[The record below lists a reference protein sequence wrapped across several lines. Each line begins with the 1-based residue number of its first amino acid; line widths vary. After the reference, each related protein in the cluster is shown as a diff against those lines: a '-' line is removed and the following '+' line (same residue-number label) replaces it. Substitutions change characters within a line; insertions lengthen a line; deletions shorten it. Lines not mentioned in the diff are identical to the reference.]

1 MTLKWAKL
9 AFTPINEAYNH
20 KLTFKIISALLKV
33 EFENNTNVQYGELG
47 GIYKLD
53 VESVINKPLEY
64 WIQESGDHAIWFNF
78 KAKPPNKIFIGKKAD
93 LGKAVGIIY
102 SSETVFCPSEA
113 KKWFSDDG
121 ELKNFIVTCQG
132 IS

>member
-1 MTLKWAKL
+1 MGFRIYKIWQIASNCKL
-9 AFTPINEAYNH
+9 I
-20 KLTFKIISALLKV
+20 FKIISGHLIVQL
-33 EFENNTNVQYGELG
+33 ENETNLQYGQLG
-47 GIYKLD
+47 GTYKLD
-53 VESVINKPLEY
+53 IGSVINDAREH
-64 WIQESGDHAIWFNF
+64 WTQERGDHAIWF
-78 KAKPPNKIFIGKKAD
+78 KAKPNRIFIGKKAD